1 MSNTTGTSMTTPV
14 QQNVPQAVIHAAQAA
29 RDASRVLAS
38 TSTAVK
44 NAVLEDLAGRLIDRR
59 DAILA
64 ANAEDMAAARAAGL
78 AAAKVQRLELTG
90 RSIDQV
96 ALGVRQVA
104 ALPDPVGRVV
114 SESRVPSGLLVRKV
128 RVPLGVIAMIFEAR
142 PAVTID
148 AFALCFKAGNACLL
162 KGGREAARSSAMLAG
177 VAHEVLRAHGIHEG
191 SLASISDT
199 SREDLRAML
208 QLSELIDLVIPR
220 GGTELIRFVAEHS
233 RIPTI
238 QHYHGVC
245 HIFVDE
251 SADLERALPL
261 VVSAKASAPATCNAL
276 ECVLVHRAV
285 APAFVPMLA
294 GACSERGVSLHLD
307 AGAMAYVQAGG
318 AAVLAERGDFGREFL
333 DLTLACAVV
342 EGVDGAIDHIQRY
355 GSLHTD
361 AILSESPENQARF
374 IARVG
379 SSCVLVN
386 ASTRFNDGFQLGL
399 GAEIGISTSK
409 IHAFGPMGL
418 DDLTVARF
426 EVRGDYQTR

>member
-1 MSNTTGTSMTTPV
+1 MNMGV
-14 QQNVPQAVIHAAQAA
+14 QENVPQPVLRAA
-29 RDASRVLAS
+29 RAAREASRELAF
-38 TSTAVK
+38 TPTAVK
-44 NAVLEDLAGRLIDRR
+44 NAVLADLADRLVRQR
-59 DAILA
+59 DEILE
-64 ANAEDMAAARAAGL
+64 ANALDMAAARAAGL
-78 AAAKVQRLELTG
+78 ATAKVQRLELTAK
-90 RSIDQV
+90 SIEQV
-96 ALGVRQVA
+96 AVGVRQVA

-114 SESRVPSGLLVRKV
+114 SESRVASGLLVRKV

-162 KGGREAARSSAMLAG
+162 KGGREAARSSAVLAG
-177 VAHEVLRAHGIHEG
+177 VAHEVLKEHGVEAG
-191 SLASISDT
+191 ALASISDT
-199 SREDLRAML
+199 SRDDLRAML
-208 QLSELIDLVIPR
+208 QLNELIDLVIPR

-245 HIFVDE
+245 HMFVDE
-251 SADLERALPL
+251 SADLARALPL
-261 VVSAKASAPATCNAL
+261 VMNAKASAPATCNAL

-285 APAFVPMLA
+285 APVFVPMLTR
-294 GACSERGVSLHLD
+294 ACTDRGVSLHMD
-307 AGAMAYVQAGG
+307 AAAMGFAPDSG
-318 AAVLAERGDFGREFL
+318 AAVLAEPGDFGREFL

-342 EGVDGAIDHIQRY
+342 DGVDDAIAHIQRY

-361 AILSESPENQARF
+361 AIVSETPEHQERF
-374 IARVG
+374 IRRVG